1 MFTGVHLETV
11 RRRRPAQASGRCEL
25 NGMCRRGV
33 PAVAL
38 YYLAAV
44 GFSLILVADQAHLIN
59 PIDRLAASGPDP
71 DVQLIGLTDH
81 VVNQFSVGLIRH
93 GCKQLQL
100 LATMMCEGAR
110 ADKT

>member
-1 MFTGVHLETV
+1 MTTANASK
-11 RRRRPAQASGRCEL
+11 RPLRAQRDVSAWC
-25 NGMCRRGV
+25 
-33 PAVAL
+33 AVAL

-59 PIDRLAASGPDP
+59 PIDRFAASGPDP